1 MSTITLSAAEDNNNY
16 FKPISKERKASLEVK
31 GPSLSSSRDNLDRA
45 SRKSSR
51 KLSTQKSGRT
61 NLGSSTDRLN
71 GQRKISHSSTNLS
84 LGSDFT
90 KSVNFLKCEMFILH
104 FYSSIKT
111 VMIPSTEPMIKHCQL
126 APFSCYCCLLIHRSF
141 LMRLDWL

>member
-1 MSTITLSAAEDNNNY
+1 MKSSYRSLLSFVERSRRISDVSTITLSAAEDNNNY
-16 FKPISKERKASLEVK
+16 FKPIANGRKTSLDVK
-31 GPSLSSSRDNLDRA
+31 GPSRSSSRDNLDRV

-51 KLSTQKSGRT
+51 KLSTQKTAKT

-90 KSVNFLKCEMFILH
+90 KSVKFLSRSVIYHSCE
-104 FYSSIKT
+104 
-111 VMIPSTEPMIKHCQL
+111 
-126 APFSCYCCLLIHRSF
+126 F
-141 LMRLDWL
+141 LPL